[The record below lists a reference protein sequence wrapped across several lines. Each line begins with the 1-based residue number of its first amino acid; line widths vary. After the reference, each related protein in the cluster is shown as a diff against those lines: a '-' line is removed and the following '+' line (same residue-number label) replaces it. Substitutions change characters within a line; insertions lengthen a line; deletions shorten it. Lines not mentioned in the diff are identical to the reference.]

1 MQCNTTCAAGH
12 DCPYVA
18 CGVLTSALGC
28 ILSRGL
34 KKASL
39 VETEVQQFH
48 RRAKMQLGDKLMRA
62 AAQGTGKQSAR
73 GHGKVLK

>member
-48 RRAKMQLGDKLMRA
+48 RRAKMQLLA
-62 AAQGTGKQSAR
+62 AGAVDR
-73 GHGKVLK
+73 GMAMWQTVLLVH